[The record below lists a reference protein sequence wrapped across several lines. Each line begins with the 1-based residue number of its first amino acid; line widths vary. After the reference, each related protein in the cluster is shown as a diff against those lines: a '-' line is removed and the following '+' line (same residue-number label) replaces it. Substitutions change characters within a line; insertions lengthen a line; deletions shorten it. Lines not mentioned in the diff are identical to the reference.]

1 MIREAEVCDVTRINE
16 LGKII
21 NSNFEQL
28 FNIEEMI
35 SDSYSRIYV
44 YLKDDKI
51 VGFISSTVLTDTAD
65 ILDLVVGEDNRYM
78 GVASNLL
85 DYFIS
90 DLSDSIKLITL
101 EVSTN
106 NKAAINLYNK
116 FGFEIVNVRKK
127 YYSNGDDAY
136 LMGRSIK

>member
-28 FNIEEMI
+28 FNIKEMLN
-35 SDSYSRIYV
+35 DSYSRIYV

-65 ILDLVVGEDNRYM
+65 ILDLIVDEENRYM

-90 DLSDSIKLITL
+90 DLSESIKLITL

-136 LMGRSIK
+136 LMGRSIN

>member
-65 ILDLVVGEDNRYM
+65 ILDLVVGEDNRYR

-136 LMGRSIK
+136 LMGRSIN